1 MTAASSLVEASTRI
15 RGSVGSGTWRK
26 TCANSAGPSLQAQ
39 PAPCDS
45 AVRRMA
51 VMSSADIG
59 STEDTLSESPSE
71 NGARDDI
78 PEDVANRAR
87 HHLASLP
94 CAPRQV
100 RQRHDEAEQEE
111 EEPPTAV
118 SERIEPERRQES
130 HDGRFER
137 PPQHIPLREGPHPPD
152 HLRAVDRKSTR
163 LNSSHSQ
170 IS

>member
-1 MTAASSLVEASTRI
+1 
-15 RGSVGSGTWRK
+15 
-26 TCANSAGPSLQAQ
+26 
-39 PAPCDS
+39 
-45 AVRRMA
+45 MA

-59 STEDTLSESPSE
+59 PTEDTLSESPSE

-78 PEDVANRAR
+78 TEDVANRAR
-87 HHLASLP
+87 YHLASLP
-94 CAPRQV
+94 FAPRQV

-137 PPQHIPLREGPHPPD
+137 PPHHIPLRERPHLPHD
-152 HLRAVDRKSTR
+152 LRAERRCRAIERGRPQAHAAHDRELHRHGHAGEHEAPEAHRFWRGGTYPGPRSPR
-163 LNSSHSQ
+163 PGRAAVS
-170 IS
+170 

>member
-71 NGARDDI
+71 NGAGDDI
-78 PEDVANRAR
+78 TKAVGNRGG
-87 HHLASLP
+87 HNLAWLP
-94 CAPRQV
+94 WRRRQV
-100 RQRHDEAEQEE
+100 GHGHEEAEREE
-111 EEPPTAV
+111 EEPPTA
-118 SERIEPERRQES
+118 
-130 HDGRFER
+130 
-137 PPQHIPLREGPHPPD
+137 
-152 HLRAVDRKSTR
+152 
-163 LNSSHSQ
+163 
-170 IS
+170 